1 MSHVRP
7 PALSTCAI
15 GSLPHTQT
23 ELALQHHLLL
33 DIPTLPQLP
42 RQDAAEYMLPQAL
55 DGLPGLTWNEEGQT
69 TLELTA
75 WEKGRRA
82 FDEQLTAAL
91 EGGHSEGFEPSASTT
106 RAWRPFLWE
115 IETRRA
121 AFAKVQIT
129 GPLTAVWAT
138 RLSDGTPLSDHK
150 EATAQAVR
158 LVFARALAMVR
169 AVRATG
175 AVPFISLDEPA
186 LFAFDKRRPTH
197 LVELNELAIAAKAL
211 SREGAIVGLHCCS
224 NTDWA
229 AVLKLPFDVVSA
241 DTRLSLAAL
250 LATGPVLDAY
260 LARGGWLALGLVPTS
275 TPEHAPME
283 ELVDDALA
291 TMGDRRAAILAR
303 ALLTPACGL
312 ATRTLPEAGQALA
325 DLREAQRLIREL
337 QR

>member
-55 DGLPGLTWNEEGQT
+55 DGLPGLTWGDDGQT
-69 TLELTA
+69 TIDLA
-75 WEKGRRA
+75 GWEKGRRA

-91 EGGHSEGFEPSASTT
+91 DGGHSEAFEPTASTT

-115 IETRRA
+115 IESRRA

-138 RLSDGTPLSDHK
+138 RLSDGTPLSEHK

-169 AVRATG
+169 AVRSTG

-186 LFAFDKRRPTH
+186 LFAFDKRRPSH
-197 LVELNELAIAAKAL
+197 LVEINELAIAAKAL

-224 NTDWA
+224 NTEWA
-229 AVLKLPFDVVSA
+229 TLLKLPFDVISA
-241 DTRLSLAAL
+241 DTRLSLAAIL
-250 LATGPVLDAY
+250 STGTVLDEY

-275 TPEHAPME
+275 APERAPVE

-312 ATRTLPEAGQALA
+312 ATRTIQEAGQALD
-325 DLREAQRLIREL
+325 DLREAQRLIQEL
-337 QR
+337 PR